1 MIKPFCNCRRII
13 RNLFSQLLLYLFI
26 GSLRKFFLFFNFN
39 NFRFFNSLNW
49 IALTLKFTFPTKF
62 QSRIKIFPKP
72 FSIIARI
79 LHHSIEPIGR
89 MMSMIKMKFTCNKV
103 QLVQHGHSHK
113 PLFLWSITHVTVF
126 SQFNRKSPQ
135 MQSSLSTCK
144 NSESETDDSDYLFFS
159 FSHLDIFY
167 ILYS

>member
-1 MIKPFCNCRRII
+1 MLSGLDCVWVVLISFDLFWSLSWFLFMIKPFCNCWRII

-103 QLVQHGHSHK
+103 
-113 PLFLWSITHVTVF
+113 
-126 SQFNRKSPQ
+126 
-135 MQSSLSTCK
+135 
-144 NSESETDDSDYLFFS
+144 
-159 FSHLDIFY
+159 
-167 ILYS
+167 